1 MSHVLRTIIVLME
14 EGSEH
19 GRHAFWR
26 LKQDGVPK
34 VGKDVELCVG
44 QLAGDKAVNARVAA
58 TVEFASHH

>member
-1 MSHVLRTIIVLME
+1 ME
-14 EGSEH
+14 EGSKH